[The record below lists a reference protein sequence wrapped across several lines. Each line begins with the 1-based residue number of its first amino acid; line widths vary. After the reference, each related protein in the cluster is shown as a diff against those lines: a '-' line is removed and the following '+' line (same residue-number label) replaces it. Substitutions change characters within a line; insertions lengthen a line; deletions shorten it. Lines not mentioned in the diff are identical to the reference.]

1 MTNGENILTPADTP
15 NLQADTC
22 LVEIDVGDA
31 LITPVAEIEVPV
43 HAIAVAPEG
52 ALISATE
59 GGGGGGCSLAA
70 NGSKST
76 SFLPYLLIP
85 LLVAVKRIWRSYS

>member
-1 MTNGENILTPADTP
+1 MVIA
-15 NLQADTC
+15 
-22 LVEIDVGDA
+22 IDVSEGV
-31 LITPVAEIEVPV
+31 IMPVAEIEVPV

-70 NGSKST
+70 NGSTST
-76 SFLPYLLIP
+76 SFLPYLLVP
-85 LLVAVKRIWRSYS
+85 VLVVVRRIWKSYR